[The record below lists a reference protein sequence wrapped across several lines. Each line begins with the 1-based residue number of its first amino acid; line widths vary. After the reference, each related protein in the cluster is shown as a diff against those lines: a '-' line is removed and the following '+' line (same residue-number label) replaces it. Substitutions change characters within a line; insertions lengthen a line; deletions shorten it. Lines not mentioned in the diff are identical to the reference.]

1 MLICH
6 SYVFYEAAVQIFCPF
21 FFNQAFVF
29 KLQAFVIFWKEIPL
43 SDRNFTIFFLS
54 VCGLLFAWFSFQ
66 EMFLILMKSSPS
78 ISAFMDHAYGGIS
91 KNSFVTRVVK
101 VFSYVF
107 LFKNFAV

>member
-1 MLICH
+1 ML
-6 SYVFYEAAVQIFCPF
+6 F
-21 FFNQAFVF
+21 FGKKFLYQT
-29 KLQAFVIFWKEIPL
+29 EI
-43 SDRNFTIFFLS
+43 SQFFFLS
-54 VCGLLFAWFSFQ
+54 VCGLLFPWSSFQ

-78 ISAFMDHAYGGIS
+78 ISAFMDHAYGGMS